1 MRNYFL
7 LCLFIYKDDLG
18 ECSSEQV
25 GIHEPKVPD
34 WLEVAYIVDWLEVV
48 DVVIVEM
55 VDIGV
60 LEKVIR
66 VNTVGGY

>member
-1 MRNYFL
+1 MNWNYSL
-7 LCLFIYKDDLG
+7 LSFKGAIDLG
-18 ECSSEQV
+18 
-25 GIHEPKVPD
+25 
-34 WLEVAYIVDWLEVV
+34 V